1 MCVQVNT
8 RLNNKE
14 IVHLYTQTSFLNA
27 LLPTRSVHQLY
38 NLKFYFMTLCVSHVV
53 TTSTKHIT
61 NHTPTMANVSS
72 MGSTCSAH
80 FAATKPSITI

>member
-38 NLKFYFMTLCVSHVV
+38 NLKFYFMTLCVLY
-53 TTSTKHIT
+53 
-61 NHTPTMANVSS
+61 HT
-72 MGSTCSAH
+72 
-80 FAATKPSITI
+80 